1 MIISKATYNEMLDL
15 INQQRHQI
23 EDLGEIV
30 LTSGHKIEKLTRENQ
45 SLRHDKQLLLNM
57 LKGDPFDID
66 FPNYHGKGGNVVNT
80 HLDSI
85 DNTSTY
91 PIQRHNDGT

>member
-1 MIISKATYNEMLDL
+1 MLIKRSTYNEMLDL

-30 LTSGHKIEKLTRENQ
+30 LTSGHKIERLNRENQ
-45 SLRHDKQLLLNM
+45 ALKNDKRLLLNV

-66 FPNYHGKGGNVVNT
+66 YPDTKGGNTDNT
-80 HLDSI
+80 GI
-85 DNTSTY
+85 DN
-91 PIQRHNDGT
+91 INDILNL

>member
-1 MIISKATYNEMLDL
+1 MIISKSTYNEMLDL
-15 INQQRHQI
+15 INQQRHHI

-45 SLRHDKQLLLNM
+45 SLRHDRQLLLNM

-66 FPNYHGKGGNVVNT
+66 YPNSKGGNSANT
-80 HLDSI
+80 GT
-85 DNTSTY
+85 DN
-91 PIQRHNDGT
+91 INDILSL

>member
-15 INQQRHQI
+15 INKQRHQI

-30 LTSGHKIEKLTRENQ
+30 LTSGHKIEQLRRENKR
-45 SLRHDKQLLLNM
+45 LRNDKCLLLNV

-66 FPNYHGKGGNVVNT
+66 YPNERGLKGANTTTPDTNGNY
-80 HLDSI
+80 SF
-85 DNTSTY
+85 
-91 PIQRHNDGT
+91 

>member
-1 MIISKATYNEMLDL
+1 MLIKRSTYNEMLDL

-30 LTSGHKIEKLTRENQ
+30 LTSGHKIERLNRENQ
-45 SLRHDKQLLLNM
+45 ALKNDKRLLLNV

-66 FPNYHGKGGNVVNT
+66 YPDTKGGNTANT
-80 HLDSI
+80 GI
-85 DNTSTY
+85 DN
-91 PIQRHNDGT
+91 INDILNL